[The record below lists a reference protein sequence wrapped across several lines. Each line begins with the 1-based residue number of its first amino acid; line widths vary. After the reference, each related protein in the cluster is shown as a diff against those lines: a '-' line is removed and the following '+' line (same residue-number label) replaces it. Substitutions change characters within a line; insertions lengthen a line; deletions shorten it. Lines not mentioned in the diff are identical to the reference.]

1 MEKIKKENEIKMNI
15 LREENLVKLKE
26 QEELKKQNEL
36 LAAQEKNNLLLKKN
50 DLELKNNRSK
60 DEEIKKNMDDLFNVQ
75 KNLLKNKNHY

>member
-36 LAAQEKNNLLLKKN
+36 LAQEKNNLLLKKN

-60 DEEIKKNMDDLFNVQ
+60 DEEIKK
-75 KNLLKNKNHY
+75 YG